1 MDNTID
7 KFFIKNNKGMT
18 MVEVI
23 MGFTILMLI
32 MGMLSGIISFSKNMY
47 FEAVDFQR
55 NQDAIETVLYKK
67 DLSSQAATRELTS
80 GNGFRITPAEGMPNA
95 GHNLNMDKMNVYRV
109 SGKDLL
115 NDDEMDINMYVIQ
128 YEE

>member
-1 MDNTID
+1 
-7 KFFIKNNKGMT
+7 

-47 FEAVDFQR
+47 FEAIAKIVAERTGCNDFQR

-67 DLSSQAATRELTS
+67 DLSSQTATRELTS